1 MGGEEESEQSMKT
14 IRIVAFALNLLL
26 LFTTGVFIVQRGTRL
41 EEMPIIV
48 LMAAAPLVSMFAILE
63 MNRRRI

>member
-1 MGGEEESEQSMKT
+1 MKA
-14 IRIVAFALNLLL
+14 IRITAFSLNLLL

-41 EEMPIIV
+41 EELPIIA